1 MEDRIHSLLASLSI
15 LFDGLARRFADMAH
29 ARRERLAQRA
39 REQRIHPLGYWR
51 CTHAGEMFAHD
62 FAVGSVYEA
71 RHEPAGTSCVRVI
84 PANHSSWAPYWD
96 GHRGRFCYE
105 PHQID
110 FEYVGPVLPAGET
123 CATSE
128 RLKKAA

>member
-1 MEDRIHSLLASLSI
+1 MNDPIHSLLSGLSVLTGSLSH
-15 LFDGLARRFADMAH
+15 RFADMAH
-29 ARRERLAQRA
+29 ARRERLAARA
-39 REQRIHPLGYWR
+39 RKESVHPLGYWR
-51 CTHAGEMFAHD
+51 CTHVNETFEKD
-62 FAVGSVYEA
+62 FAVGCVYEA

-84 PANHSSWAPYWD
+84 PTDHSGWAPYWD
-96 GHRGRFCYE
+96 ERRGRFCYE

-110 FEYVGPVLPAGET
+110 FEYVGPVLPIGET